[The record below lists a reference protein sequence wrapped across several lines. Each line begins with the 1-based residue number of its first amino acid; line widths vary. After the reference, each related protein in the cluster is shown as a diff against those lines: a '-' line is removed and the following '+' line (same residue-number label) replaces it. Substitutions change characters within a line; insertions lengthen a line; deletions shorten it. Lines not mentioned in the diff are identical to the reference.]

1 MAAMLAAAHR
11 KPAGTCLPVD
21 DVEHRRFL
29 LWEAHGLLGD
39 LEWMHSQARQERF
52 YVHQQVKQLRIS
64 YDDNDDKVAVLY

>member
-1 MAAMLAAAHR
+1 M
-11 KPAGTCLPVD
+11 
-21 DVEHRRFL
+21 
-29 LWEAHGLLGD
+29 LGD